1 MYNSLLDQIGSATN
15 GWTAEINA
23 NMADLASTF
32 EAEPTYRAT
41 LESIRAKLNEVTALA
56 TQGQKEYANDL
67 ACFRATRVAGIIR
80 DDDEDAYPA
89 YLYGDGDVHIEI
101 RDNGFLLTIGR
112 DSWQD
117 DDVAPLEERLFA
129 WCLQEQYV
137 FEPKP
142 FHLPKEWTIEED
154 DMCRWHVHQGK
165 TKIGTY
171 MTEEKAIN
179 AVKVFTGQ

>member
-15 GWTAEINA
+15 GWAAEINA

-41 LESIRAKLNEVTALA
+41 LESIRAKLNEITALA
-56 TQGQKEYANDL
+56 TQGQVEYANDL
-67 ACFRATRVAGIIR
+67 ACFRATRAAGIIM
-80 DDDEDAYPA
+80 DGDEDGYPA
-89 YLYGDGDVHIEI
+89 YFYGDGDVHIEI

-137 FEPKP
+137 FEPT

-154 DMCRWHVHQGK
+154 DICRWHVHHGK